1 MDTSGTP
8 LQYVIN
14 DRLGAFFLMNQ
25 IYLTTM
31 YLSTIPLPI
40 YLINLLRK
48 LGLGLRVALF

>member
-8 LQYVIN
+8 LQYVID
-14 DRLGAFFLMNQ
+14 DRLGAFFLINQ

-48 LGLGLRVALF
+48 LELGLRVALF